1 MIQVYRAVQSYCTIC
16 MIQVYRAVHKSYCTI
31 CMIQVYRAVQSYST
45 ICMIQV
51 YRAKGL
57 YAADLGGNSDPYCVL
72 QLDNTRDTLLSLIVD
87 TGRIFL
93 DVKHIY
99 NQSFPHS
106 ALLYVLP
113 ARYHKG
119 RIVNAA
125 I

>member
-1 MIQVYRAVQSYCTIC
+1 MR
-16 MIQVYRAVHKSYCTI
+16 KSYCTI

-119 RIVNAA
+119 RIYVAGYMQLFNAA
-125 I
+125 NISWYGAFL